1 VQGLRFGADG
11 WQMLLDGDG
20 DQDKELQLTL
30 KMTMGTTAHTLTV
43 TAVQRSSQQART
55 ATLPLPA
62 GRSTDGLLP
71 HVREVTDGRVPTA
84 VQLFATPDA
93 ALLIAHGE
101 HSVQSS
107 TYRLTL
113 VPAQPS

>member
-1 VQGLRFGADG
+1 MQGLRFGADG

-84 VQLFATPDA
+84 VQLFATPAPRCSSRPATIPCRA
-93 ALLIAHGE
+93 ARTG
-101 HSVQSS
+101 SPS
-107 TYRLTL
+107 
-113 VPAQPS
+113 VPAPPS